1 MRTRR
6 TTDRAAGPAPAAQPV
21 DLTQWQRPAPSCYTG
36 LPNLGNTCYLNSILQ
51 LLVNIAAI
59 RQTLEAIPL
68 RGDAATLLL
77 DALQHG
83 PKRLRG
89 LLKWLRDIEGI
100 QTLQRRHRH
109 GLSDRQQDAHE
120 ILTRIFQAMWRDL
133 RGRGK
138 DQFRGLLWVDE
149 TQTTACQRSSCHYSS
164 PSFHDPSSII
174 SLPIDGANSVSEAL
188 DRYGLPQLMES
199 NTICNGCNNRG
210 CVTTTCSLSRLP
222 QILFLQLK
230 RFVYDPQSG
239 EEDKVRAAVRI
250 DKTLR
255 VGSVTYDF
263 AGAIVHLGPDIER
276 GHYVTVAKCADDEY
290 RWFDDARRP
299 RVVTWDDVE
308 RRCECDAYILVFQRT
323 ATNLAAVAEPSRPA
337 LPTQWGQE
345 ADVDDESVSEDE
357 APRRRKR
364 AKRSRK

>member
-1 MRTRR
+1 MSTRR
-6 TTDRAAGPAPAAQPV
+6 TRGGAAAPAPAAQPV
-21 DLTQWQRPAPSCYTG
+21 DLTQWQRPAPSRYTG

-89 LLKWLRDIEGI
+89 LLKWLRDIKGI

-109 GLSDRQQDAHE
+109 RRRDRQQDAHE
-120 ILTRIFQAMWRDL
+120 ILTQIFQAMWRDL

-188 DRYGLPQLMES
+188 RRYGLPQLMES
-199 NTICNGCNNRG
+199 NTMCSGCNNRG
-210 CVTTTCSLSRLP
+210 CVTTTFSLSRPP
-222 QILFLQLK
+222 QVLFLQLK
-230 RFVYDPQSG
+230 RFVYDRQSG

-255 VGSVTYDF
+255 VGTVTYDF

-290 RWFDDARRP
+290 RWFDAEDGGFHPEKRFGLRGRR
-299 RVVTWDDVE
+299 RGE
-308 RRCECDAYILVFQRT
+308 F
-323 ATNLAAVAEPSRPA
+323 AAEGCRSLGVAE
-337 LPTQWGQE
+337 E
-345 ADVDDESVSEDE
+345 
-357 APRRRKR
+357 
-364 AKRSRK
+364 